1 MSRCIT
7 EFLLHEHHELTQL
20 LNKLSQELQSLPLA
34 QNASQSVERLEG
46 CYRQISQTLR
56 THLDEEEKILYPA
69 LEEHVEG
76 ITTTLDRMRH
86 ARDAGEAAEKAFIE
100 CLKHLGRSSKNRT
113 EAVQAGRSYIQWVR
127 SLLMNENGRLLP
139 LVERRLDP
147 GTQRLVRQAMEEL
160 ARETTARIAESI
172 PQGEQS

>member
-7 EFLLHEHHELTQL
+7 EFLLHEHQELTHL

-34 QNASQSVERLEG
+34 RNATKSVERLEA

-56 THLDEEEKILYPA
+56 KHLEEEEKILYPA

-76 ITTTLDRMRH
+76 ITTTLERMRH
-86 ARDAGEAAEKAFIE
+86 ARNAGEAAEKAFIE
-100 CLKHLGRSSKNRT
+100 CLEHLGGNSKNRT

-127 SLLMNENGRLLP
+127 GLLMNENGRLLP

-147 GTQRLVRQAMEEL
+147 ATQRLVRKAMEEL

-172 PQGEQS
+172 PLGEQS